1 MGNHNNKLLSLFML
15 GCALS
20 ATISLPVL
28 AAGNGT
34 MVIQRE
40 VQARPAIRPTGTPDP
55 RPNIVKVDQSARI
68 MSQTNELSDGDFA
81 SVASGSSVSRVL
93 VPDASGNI
101 RGMGA
106 VPTSLP
112 GLRGGSGPGA
122 GATGNSISNSVNQ
135 NVQRGLAPLQILTGG
150 R

>member
-1 MGNHNNKLLSLFML
+1 MGNQNNKLLSLFL
-15 GCALS
+15 VGCALS
-20 ATISLPVL
+20 ATFSLPAL

-34 MVIQRE
+34 LVIQRE
-40 VQARPAIRPTGTPDP
+40 VQPRPAIRPTGTPDP
-55 RPNIVKVDQSARI
+55 HPNTVKVDQSARI
-68 MSQTNELSDGDFA
+68 MRQTNELSDGDFA

-106 VPTSLP
+106 IPTSLP

-122 GATGNSISNSVNQ
+122 GASGNSISNTVNQ
-135 NVQRGLAPLQILTGG
+135 SVQRGLAPLQTLTGG